1 MEQDDKPLNEDPI
14 FLVDDVKPK
23 LELIKREYTKLKG
36 IKKPKVQLPGSN
48 ARDRLWRLQLVAHL
62 IHSRIHT
69 REYILAHASTY
80 RLT

>member
-36 IKKPKVQLPGSN
+36 IKKPKNETTSTNSTSN
-48 ARDRLWRLQLVAHL
+48 
-62 IHSRIHT
+62 
-69 REYILAHASTY
+69 STDY
-80 RLT
+80 TSNSTDGET